1 MNRRTA
7 VGRLG
12 TAAVAGLAGC
22 GALHGRD
29 EPNRVGEAFL
39 VGGDRRRMEYVVRQV
54 QTFTR
59 LGNGPTATTAGVW
72 VVLPIRVVNRAPR
85 PVELTARPFT
95 LVRADGR
102 EFSPVNGIGPY
113 VANDAR
119 VRPPAFAFLTVAP
132 DSPTDVAVVFE
143 VAPEYRY
150 TLRVGPLG
158 AFSLES
164 AGEVALGEIADPA
177 DDGDGTETDGDGT
190 DGGTATG
197 EEATDTPTPETE
209 TASGGRRPLVDWMSP
224 VSTDH

>member
-12 TAAVAGLAGC
+12 VAAVAGLAGC
-22 GALHGRD
+22 GALPGRD
-29 EPNRVGEAFL
+29 EPNQVGEAFL
-39 VGGDRRRMEYVVRQV
+39 VGGDRRRMEYVVRRV

-72 VVLPIRVVNRAPR
+72 VVLSIRVVNRAPR
-85 PVELTARPFT
+85 PLELTIRPFK

-119 VRPPAFAFLTVAP
+119 VQPRAFSFLTVAP

-143 VAPEYRY
+143 VSPGDRY
-150 TLRVGPLG
+150 TLRIRPLG
-158 AFSLES
+158 GFSLES
-164 AGEVALGEIADPA
+164 AGEVTLGEVSEPA
-177 DDGDGTETDGDGT
+177 DASESDGTDDGT
-190 DGGTATG
+190 DGEGT
-197 EEATDTPTPETE
+197 TDTPTPETE
-209 TASGGRRPLVDWMSP
+209 TATA
-224 VSTDH
+224 STNG

>member
-12 TAAVAGLAGC
+12 AAAVAGLAGC
-22 GALHGRD
+22 GALPDRA

-59 LGNGPTATTAGVW
+59 LGNGPTTTTAGVW
-72 VVLPIRVVNRAPR
+72 VVLSIRLVNRAPR
-85 PVELTARPFT
+85 PLELTARPFT

-102 EFSPVNGIGPY
+102 RFDPVNGIGPY

-119 VRPPAFAFLTVAP
+119 VQPRAFSFLTVAP

-143 VAPEYRY
+143 VPPDYRY
-150 TLRVGPLG
+150 TLQIRPLG

-164 AGEVALGEIADPA
+164 AGEVALGEIDDPA
-177 DDGDGTETDGDGT
+177 GGDAGDGDGSADGDGA
-190 DGGTATG
+190 DGTATETPG
-197 EEATDTPTPETE
+197 TATESSE
-209 TASGGRRPLVDWMSP
+209 G
-224 VSTDH
+224 